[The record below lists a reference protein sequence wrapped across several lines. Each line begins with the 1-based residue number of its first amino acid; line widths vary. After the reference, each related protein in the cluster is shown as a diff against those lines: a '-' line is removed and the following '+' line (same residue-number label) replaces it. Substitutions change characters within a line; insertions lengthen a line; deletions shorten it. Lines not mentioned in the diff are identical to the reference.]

1 MNSTIAARCQR
12 KSDEYDYL
20 TARSVVRCESPVR
33 TWSCSPH
40 RRRRPRPRGKPK
52 IPEVDSADLTKG
64 ELFIKKL
71 STRSIGRGAVKS
83 IAERGTGSQAL
94 IGLENDSMERLD
106 VAADHAVP
114 DGGKRLGRGR

>member
-12 KSDEYDYL
+12 KSG
-20 TARSVVRCESPVR
+20 
-33 TWSCSPH
+33 
-40 RRRRPRPRGKPK
+40 GKPK

-64 ELFIKKL
+64 ELFIEKL
-71 STRSIGRGAVKS
+71 STRSIGRDAVKS

-106 VAADHAVP
+106 VAADHAEVVRHHATRMTEI
-114 DGGKRLGRGR
+114 GVELSCEASRREELTEEH